1 MAQLMNDSQRIATLE
16 AFNPK
21 EHLITVGKDRSGKAT
36 MYYPAAWRLYELNL
50 RYPNA
55 NFKSEIIYHN
65 EEKGT
70 VIVKAYLYLG
80 SNYGDS
86 DKKAEAMKQGS
97 ITSLDKVETAAKARA
112 ARDFGIG
119 TEYALDMVPDETD
132 ATHDVEESHR
142 SNISAVSSNKSRQNG
157 ASVSRQNEQEN
168 KPMTLAE
175 RRRAAYDRALELG
188 QFQKGATKEKSLEAF
203 LAFVAP
209 IVSANVANI
218 EQLTASRLDAI
229 EAYLNAKDAA

>member
-1 MAQLMNDSQRIATLE
+1 MAQLMNETQRLAALE

-21 EHLITVGKDRSGKAT
+21 DHLIQVGKDRQGKAT

-80 SNYGDS
+80 KDYESS
-86 DKKAEAMKQGS
+86 DKKAEAMKQGNIS
-97 ITSLDKVETAAKARA
+97 SLDKVETAAKARA

-132 ATHDVEESHR
+132 ATHDIGNNNATTNTVNNPPADITEQQ
-142 SNISAVSSNKSRQNG
+142 VSSIRKLCLHLNKKEPDNVTAISYI
-157 ASVSRQNEQEN
+157 
-168 KPMTLAE
+168 
-175 RRRAAYDRALELG
+175 AAKRLI
-188 QFQKGATKEKSLEAF
+188 QT
-203 LAFVAP
+203 
-209 IVSANVANI
+209 
-218 EQLTASRLDAI
+218 LTAEYR
-229 EAYLNAKDAA
+229 EAHPQGNNKAS